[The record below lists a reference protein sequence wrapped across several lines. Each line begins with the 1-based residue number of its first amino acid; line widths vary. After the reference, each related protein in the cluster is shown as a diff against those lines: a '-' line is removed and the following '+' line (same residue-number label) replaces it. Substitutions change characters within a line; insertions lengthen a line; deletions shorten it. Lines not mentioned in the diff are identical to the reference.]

1 MNIIIV
7 GSGTVG
13 TAICSQLVGEGHD
26 ITVLDSNSAT
36 LSELSNRFD
45 VFAVSGSGTDI
56 SILRK
61 AGAEHADLLIA
72 VTSGDEVNI
81 LCCSAA
87 RKLGTKHTIA
97 RVRNPEYNGFIQLMK
112 NDMNLS
118 LTINPELA
126 AAKEIYRMLRF
137 PSAAKIDTCCHG
149 RVELAEFAVG
159 NASPITGVSLNE
171 LRGRMNRRFL
181 VCGVLRG
188 GQTYIPSGDFIIEAG
203 DLLTVTAPEH
213 ETAEFFRAIGL
224 YKNPVRNLLIVGGG
238 RTTYYLEEL
247 LRGGHFRST
256 VVEKSKERCRALA
269 EEYACTVI
277 CDDGMK
283 QDVLDEEGIGST
295 DAFLALSDVDE
306 ENAII
311 SLYAKTRGVPKIITK
326 IDTIS
331 YIDFFHSAGLES
343 IISPK
348 SSTAAQI
355 LRYVR
360 SRTGVHDS
368 EIGSLHKLLD
378 GSVEALEFTV
388 KEEIP
393 GLTGVPLRSLDARPA
408 VLIACIVR
416 KNAVIIPSG
425 DDAVYKDD
433 TVIIITKGG
442 QMKSVGDIL
451 K

>member
-1 MNIIIV
+1 
-7 GSGTVG
+7 
-13 TAICSQLVGEGHD
+13 
-26 ITVLDSNSAT
+26 
-36 LSELSNRFD
+36 
-45 VFAVSGSGTDI
+45 
-56 SILRK
+56 
-61 AGAEHADLLIA
+61 
-72 VTSGDEVNI
+72 
-81 LCCSAA
+81 
-87 RKLGTKHTIA
+87 
-97 RVRNPEYNGFIQLMK
+97 
-112 NDMNLS
+112 
-118 LTINPELA
+118 
-126 AAKEIYRMLRF
+126 ML
-137 PSAAKIDTCCHG
+137 
-149 RVELAEFAVG
+149 
-159 NASPITGVSLNE
+159 
-171 LRGRMNRRFL
+171 
-181 VCGVLRG
+181 
-188 GQTYIPSGDFIIEAG
+188 
-203 DLLTVTAPEH
+203 
-213 ETAEFFRAIGL
+213 
-224 YKNPVRNLLIVGGG
+224 
-238 RTTYYLEEL
+238 
-247 LRGGHFRST
+247 FRS
-256 VVEKSKERCRALA
+256 
-269 EEYACTVI
+269 
-277 CDDGMK
+277 
-283 QDVLDEEGIGST
+283 
-295 DAFLALSDVDE
+295 
-306 ENAII
+306 
-311 SLYAKTRGVPKIITK
+311 AKTRGVPKIITK